1 MGKVYF
7 IDCDGTLV
15 DSVNHIKDAV
25 GGYLLKRNVVLTN
38 EVWGVLI
45 ALGYENTAKYF
56 IENYGDTQTVDEI
69 VQELQQELVKKYATV
84 IKIKNG
90 VDKYLKKLYEE
101 GNELYVVSGSPL
113 IFVTPCLKNN
123 DIYKY
128 FKGVI
133 SVDDFKPLCKLDV
146 EFYEAVANS
155 VNASLNEVI
164 YIEDSVNPIITGK
177 KAGMT
182 VYAVKDVQDEKD
194 FEIIKSVAD
203 KVIYDFNK
211 E

>member
-90 VDKYLKKLYEE
+90 VDKYLKKLYNE

-146 EFYEAVANS
+146 EFYEAVAKKLN
-155 VNASLNEVI
+155 VNLNEVI
-164 YIEDSVNPIITGK
+164 YIEDSVNPILTGK
-177 KAGMT
+177 KVGMT
-182 VYAVKDVQDEKD
+182 VYAVKDVQSKED
-194 FEIIKSVAD
+194 FDIITKTAD
-203 KVIYDFNK
+203 KVIYDFNL

>member
-90 VDKYLKKLYEE
+90 VDKYLQKLYDE

-146 EFYEAVANS
+146 EFYEAVAS
-155 VNASLNEVI
+155 KLNANLNEVI